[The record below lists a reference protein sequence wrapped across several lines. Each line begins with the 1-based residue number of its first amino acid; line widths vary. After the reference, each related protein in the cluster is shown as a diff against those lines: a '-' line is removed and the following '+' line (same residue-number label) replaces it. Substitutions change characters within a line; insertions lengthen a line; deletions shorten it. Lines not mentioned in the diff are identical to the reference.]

1 MKSNLLDA
9 ATTTEATTKV
19 IEKAKSVLMNNYAQ
33 FPLVL
38 VKGEGC
44 YVEDVTGKKYL
55 DFVAGI
61 AVNSL
66 GHCEKSLVDGVEKQL
81 HTMWH
86 CSNLYYNEPAIK
98 LAEVLTANSDFDKA
112 FFCNSGTEAMEAA
125 IKLARKYS
133 KTYKSEDCFE
143 LISMSNSFHGRTLGA
158 LSATGQD
165 KYHHGF
171 EPMLPGCKVTPLND
185 LAALKQAITP
195 QTSAIIIEPIQ
206 GEGGINQADVSF
218 LKSVKEICQ
227 RNNIVLIFDEVQC
240 GLGRMGH
247 LFAYQASGVVP
258 DIVALAKGLAGG
270 FPMGA
275 ILAVDE
281 VAQAF
286 QPGDHGCTFGG
297 NLLADTAALVVVQKL
312 IEPGFLTYI
321 QNVGEEFKTAL
332 LKLKSQYKFILE
344 VRGAGLIWGL
354 ELNQP
359 VKPIIESCMDNGLLV
374 ASAGPNVLRFLPPL
388 ILEKAQVH
396 EGMGILNEVLSKVSQ

>member
-1 MKSNLLDA
+1 MKSNLL
-9 ATTTEATTKV
+9 EATTPM
-19 IEKAKSVLMNNYAQ
+19 IDKAKSVLMNNYSQ

-38 VKGEGC
+38 AKGEGC
-44 YVEDVTGKKYL
+44 YVEDTAGKKYL

-66 GHCEKSLVDGVEKQL
+66 GQCEKTLVAAVEKQL

-86 CSNLYYNEPAIK
+86 CSNLYYNEPAIN
-98 LAEVLTANSDFDKA
+98 LAALLTANSDFDKA

-133 KTYKSEDCFE
+133 KTYRNEDCFE
-143 LISMSNSFHGRTLGA
+143 IISMSNSFHGRTLGA

-185 LAALKQAITP
+185 LAALKEAITP

-206 GEGGINQADVSF
+206 GEGGINEADVNF

-227 RNNIVLIFDEVQC
+227 KNKIVLIFDEVQC

-247 LFAYQASGVVP
+247 LFAYQASGVAP

-297 NLLADTAALVVVQKL
+297 NLLASTAALVVVKKL
-312 IEPGFLTYI
+312 IEPGFLAHI
-321 QNVGEEFKTAL
+321 QTVGEEFKNSL
-332 LKLKSQYKFILE
+332 MNLKSQYKFIQE
-344 VRGAGLIWGL
+344 IRGAGLIWGV
-354 ELNQP
+354 ELDQP
-359 VKPIIESCMDNGLLV
+359 VKPIIESCMAKGLLV

-388 ILEKAQVH
+388 IIEKTQIQ
-396 EGMGILNEVLSKVSQ
+396 EGMGILNDVLKGFSK

>member
-1 MKSNLLDA
+1 MKSNLL
-9 ATTTEATTKV
+9 EATTPM
-19 IEKAKSVLMNNYAQ
+19 IDKAKSVLMNNYSQ

-38 VKGEGC
+38 AKGEGC
-44 YVEDVTGKKYL
+44 YVEDTAGKKYL

-66 GHCEKSLVDGVEKQL
+66 GQCEKTLVAAVEKQL

-86 CSNLYYNEPAIK
+86 CSNLYYNEPAIN
-98 LAEVLTANSDFDKA
+98 LAALLTANSDFDKA

-133 KTYKSEDCFE
+133 KTYRNEDCFE
-143 LISMSNSFHGRTLGA
+143 IISMSNSFHGRTLGA

-206 GEGGINQADVSF
+206 GEGGINEADVNF

-227 RNNIVLIFDEVQC
+227 KNKIVLIYDEVQC

-247 LFAYQASGVVP
+247 LFAYQASGVAP

-281 VAQAF
+281 VAKAF

-297 NLLADTAALVVVQKL
+297 NLLAATASLVVVQKL
-312 IEPGFLTYI
+312 IEPGFLAHI
-321 QNVGEEFKTAL
+321 QGVGEEFKNGL
-332 LKLKSQYKFILE
+332 MKLKSQYKFIQE
-344 VRGAGLIWGL
+344 IRGAGLIWGV
-354 ELNQP
+354 ELDQP
-359 VKPIIESCMDNGLLV
+359 VKPIIESCMAKGLLV

-388 ILEKAQVH
+388 IIEKTQIQ
-396 EGMGILNEVLSKVSQ
+396 EGMGILNDVLKGFSK